1 VKIDK
6 KLARAILYEET
17 AKAAAGYIDTHWEKR
32 IDSFSQACE
41 RYETRTHIAFLGTAL
56 LAKCVRLDADA
67 FSVKEGERGGGPTA
81 YSARGLCHSVLVPN
95 APELDINLGVT
106 GREPL
111 NNQPYFRIDRV
122 SRDVPIR
129 ANTAPLL
136 EQLLELLSELQA
148 VHSDEEAR
156 QALRAFIAVRRRHGL
171 RYSSKVEV
179 RSTISSDELPKV
191 IAKLV
196 AEQSEGGKRAQAVV
210 AGLMS
215 LVVGSDRVAIRRV
228 NDPDRNL
235 PGDVGIRQL
244 GVREV
249 DRWERV
255 LEVRDKPVK
264 REDLYLLATKAVG
277 ANVADA
283 AIVAVAA
290 AQPEIA
296 IEEAR
301 RWAAERGVVL
311 TVFLGWEAF
320 IRQALFWS
328 ATPQTEAATA
338 LPGLIYERL
347 VELEVSQEGVG
358 QWLNL
363 VGQAK
368 EEATDDPES
377 S

>member
-1 VKIDK
+1 
-6 KLARAILYEET
+6 
-17 AKAAAGYIDTHWEKR
+17 
-32 IDSFSQACE
+32 
-41 RYETRTHIAFLGTAL
+41 
-56 LAKCVRLDADA
+56 
-67 FSVKEGERGGGPTA
+67 
-81 YSARGLCHSVLVPN
+81 
-95 APELDINLGVT
+95 
-106 GREPL
+106 
-111 NNQPYFRIDRV
+111 
-122 SRDVPIR
+122 
-129 ANTAPLL
+129 
-136 EQLLELLSELQA
+136 
-148 VHSDEEAR
+148 
-156 QALRAFIAVRRRHGL
+156 
-171 RYSSKVEV
+171 
-179 RSTISSDELPKV
+179 
-191 IAKLV
+191 
-196 AEQSEGGKRAQAVV
+196 
-210 AGLMS
+210 MS
-215 LVVGSDRVAIRRV
+215 LVVGNDRVAIRRV